1 MNTWVLK
8 QKPATWDHCKVFS
21 SDRAFKVPLHRRFI
35 WVVDGRSPGCVPLC
49 WTQGKGSIA
58 VPRASAPI
66 CYRLGQRCRR
76 GAWRCWCIP
85 GLPRSIQCS
94 AHTSRRVFTSSEQYA
109 KLLFFSGLFCF
120 ESQNAPIS
128 KFPRQTE
135 GTDINECAR
144 LSGSNRPPF
153 QHVSFKGMTHAQFAI
168 SKILLFVSTVITL
181 PNRKCNAAPPEDKSN
196 WWFLGRLLT
205 ALVFVGHVE
214 QCCL

>member
-1 MNTWVLK
+1 MCSLVLDSGEGEHRC
-8 QKPATWDHCKVFS
+8 ATCFCSH
-21 SDRAFKVPLHRRFI
+21 LL
-35 WVVDGRSPGCVPLC
+35 SPGA
-49 WTQGKGSIA
+49 A
-58 VPRASAPI
+58 VQTRSLKMLVHPRAPTINPVQRTHIQKSLHFIGTI
-66 CYRLGQRCRR
+66 CQ
-76 GAWRCWCIP
+76 A
-85 GLPRSIQCS
+85 S
-94 AHTSRRVFTSSEQYA
+94 
-109 KLLFFSGLFCF
+109 FFSGLFCF